1 MVWEWQAWRR
11 LDEIRE
17 TFDRRGWEPAFPD
30 RAADEVVP
38 LAAEFENAFVAF
50 IGVQTGTGE
59 CLFELRDR
67 RRPLKVILQG
77 THNVPTPR
85 EAARL
90 LTGRVTTLIEPPA
103 PLERPLHEPAA
114 AEATG

>member
-17 TFDRRGWEPAFPD
+17 TFDRKGWEPAFTN
-30 RAADEVVP
+30 RADNEVVP
-38 LAAEFENAFVAF
+38 LAAELESAFVAF
-50 IGVQTGTGE
+50 IGVEPGTGE

-67 RRPLKVILQG
+67 RRPSTVILRG
-77 THNVPTPR
+77 IHNVPTPR
-85 EAARL
+85 EAARVL
-90 LTGRVTTLIEPPA
+90 AERVTALTEASA
-103 PLERPLHEPAA
+103 PCERPLYEPVA

>member
-67 RRPLKVILQG
+67 RRPSTVILQG
-77 THNVPTPR
+77 IHNVPTPQ

-90 LTGRVTTLIEPPA
+90 LAERFTARIEASA
-103 PLERPLHEPAA
+103 PRERQLYEPVA